1 MLHKNISYKLLKKY
15 MNNFQK
21 YSKYTKMV
29 Y

>member
-1 MLHKNISYKLLKKY
+1 MLRKNISQKLLKKY

-21 YSKYTKMV
+21 YSKYTKTV